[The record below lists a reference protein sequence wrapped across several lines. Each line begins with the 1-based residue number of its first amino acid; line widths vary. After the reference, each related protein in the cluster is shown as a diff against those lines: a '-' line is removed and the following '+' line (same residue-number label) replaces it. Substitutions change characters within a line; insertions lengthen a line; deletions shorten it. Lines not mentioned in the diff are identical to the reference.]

1 MAGRLV
7 DFTTYP
13 RRTSAPNGHMDTS
26 RVDLPVLSMGMACHA
41 TQHFCGD
48 AVPERINGFIYLS
61 LDADDTYSLK
71 VTRAG
76 DRHSLILQGDHL
88 SGTAP
93 LLREILCWLF
103 GVPA

>member
-7 DFTTYP
+7 DFATYP
-13 RRTSAPNGHMDTS
+13 RRTPSANGHMDTLPD
-26 RVDLPVLSMGMACHA
+26 DLPVLTMGMACHA
-41 TQHFCGD
+41 TQRTCCD
-48 AVPERINGFIYLS
+48 AVPERINGFVYLS